1 MQNNEEFPHA
11 LAEQLLAF
19 IKSNTQFSLE
29 LSGKHIV
36 DLSEFDEVAK
46 QFVYNVIEISAS
58 YDTRKPMHTKDG
70 FDKVQCYYCNDTG
83 ELSTG
88 R

>member
-1 MQNNEEFPHA
+1 MQDNEEFPHA

-29 LSGKHIV
+29 LSGKHISN
-36 DLSEFDEVAK
+36 LSEFDEVAK
-46 QFVYNVIEISAS
+46 QFVGNVINIS
-58 YDTRKPMHTKDG
+58 YDTRKPIHSKDG
-70 FDKVQCYYCNDTG
+70 FDKVECYYCKGTG
-83 ELSTG
+83 KLSTG